1 MIPAPYFL
9 TLGAVVFLIG
19 LFGFLT
25 RRSLIQA
32 LMCLELMLAAV
43 NLTFVTFGRTVG
55 DPALTGLV
63 FALFCMVVGAAEIG
77 VGLALVL
84 VFFREGH
91 ADVAADDLDILK
103 G

>member
-1 MIPAPYFL
+1 MIPAPFFL
-9 TLGAVVFLIG
+9 GLGAIVFVIG

-32 LMCLELMLAAV
+32 LLCLELMLAAV

-55 DPALTGLV
+55 DPAMTGV
-63 FALFCMVVGAAEIG
+63 MYALFIMVVGAAEIG

-91 ADVAADDLDILK
+91 ANVESGDMDILK

>member
-9 TLGAVVFLIG
+9 VLGGIVFLIG

-32 LMCLELMLAAV
+32 LMCIELMITAV
-43 NLTFVTFGRTVG
+43 NLTFVTFGRTVA
-55 DPALTGLV
+55 DPAMTGV
-63 FALFCMVVGAAEIG
+63 MFALFVMVVGAAEIG

-91 ADVAADDLDILK
+91 ANVESDDLDILK

>member
-9 TLGAVVFLIG
+9 GLAAVEFLIG
-19 LFGFLT
+19 MFGFLT

-32 LMCLELMLAAV
+32 LMCLELMLTSV
-43 NLTFVTFGRTVG
+43 NLTFVTFGRTVA
-55 DPALTGLV
+55 DPVATGV
-63 FALFCMVVGAAEIG
+63 TFALFVMVVGAAEIG

-91 ADVAADDLDILK
+91 ANVESADLDILK

>member
-9 TLGAVVFLIG
+9 GLGAVVFLIG

-32 LMCLELMLAAV
+32 LLCLELMLAAV
-43 NLTFVTFGRTVG
+43 NLTFVTFGRTTG
-55 DPALTGLV
+55 DPAMTGV
-63 FALFCMVVGAAEIG
+63 MFALFIMVVGAAEIG

-91 ADVAADDLDILK
+91 ANVESGDLDILK